1 MAGKAVNKNTA
12 VGSVYVICGKDKFLV
27 GNECDAL
34 LDKLLPVDQRAMALY
49 QPRAEEAVLSEVLDE
64 LRTLP
69 FLAERRVVLIKDAD
83 GFVSD
88 NREYLERYF
97 DKPSPCGVLVLVVNT
112 WRKNTKLAKK
122 LSSVGQLLDV
132 GEIKAKMLPKFAS
145 DCAESKHGKKFA
157 GGGSQ
162 LLVELVGDDPGRI
175 SSEVEKLAM
184 YVGDRTSITT
194 DDVEKLIGHNR
205 MFNAFAVIDSV
216 LAGDVGGSI
225 ERLRNMFAAD
235 RSAEFTVVGAFAY
248 HFRRLFAAKALL
260 DQGAGQRQVMSEL
273 RVWGNVE
280 GFFRQVRGMSLERI
294 GGVICELARID
305 YASKTGGGATKV
317 AIEQLVLKMSIG

>member
-1 MAGKAVNKNTA
+1 MAAKAGTDKKA
-12 VGSVYVICGKDKFLV
+12 IGSIYVICGKDKFLV

-34 LDKLLPVDQRAMALY
+34 LDKLLPVDQRPMALY
-49 QPRAEEAVLSEVLDE
+49 QPRAEDAVISEVLDE

-83 GFVSD
+83 SFVSE
-88 NREYLERYF
+88 NRDHLEKYF
-97 DKPSPCGVLVLVVNT
+97 DKPSSCGVLVLVLNT

-122 LSSVGQLLDV
+122 LAPVGQLLDV
-132 GEIKAKMLPKFAS
+132 GEISARMLPKFAA
-145 DCAESKHGKKFA
+145 DCAESNHGKKFA
-157 GGGSQ
+157 GGGAQ
-162 LLVELVGDDPGRI
+162 FLVELVGDDPGRI

-184 YVGDRTSITT
+184 YVGDRKSITT

-205 MFNAFAVIDSV
+205 MFNAFAVIDAI
-216 LAGDVGGSI
+216 LAGDVGGAI

-235 RSAEFTVVGAFAY
+235 KSAEFTVVGAFAY
-248 HFRRLFAAKALL
+248 HFRRMFAAKALL
-260 DQGAGQRQVMSEL
+260 EQGTGQRQVMSQL
-273 RVWGNVE
+273 RIWGNVD
-280 GFFRQVRGMSLERI
+280 GFFRQLHRMSLERI
-294 GGVICELARID
+294 ATVICELARID

>member
-1 MAGKAVNKNTA
+1 MAGKAGTDKAV
-12 VGSVYVICGKDKFLV
+12 VGSIYVICGKDKFLV

-49 QPRAEEAVLSEVLDE
+49 QPRAESAVISEVLDE

-88 NREYLERYF
+88 NREYLEKYF
-97 DKPSPCGVLVLVVNT
+97 DKPSSCGVLVLVVST
-112 WRKNTKLAKK
+112 WPKNTKLAKK
-122 LSSVGQLLDV
+122 LSGVGQLLDV
-132 GEIKAKMLPKFAS
+132 GEIKANMLPKFAA
-145 DCAESKHGKKFA
+145 DCAESNYGKKFA
-157 GGGSQ
+157 GGGAQ

-184 YVGDRTSITT
+184 YVGDRKSITT
-194 DDVEKLIGHNR
+194 EDVEKLIGHNR
-205 MFNAFAVIDSV
+205 MFNAFAVIDAI
-216 LAGDVGGSI
+216 LAGDVGGAI

-235 RSAEFTVVGAFAY
+235 KSAEFTVVGAFAY

-260 DQGAGQRQVMSEL
+260 EQGVGRRQVMSEL
-273 RVWGNVE
+273 RIWGNVD
-280 GFFRQVRGMSLERI
+280 GFFRQLGGMSLERI
-294 GGVICELARID
+294 AGVLCELARID
-305 YASKTGGGATKV
+305 FASKTGGGATSV
-317 AIEQLVLKMSIG
+317 AIEQLVLKMSIR